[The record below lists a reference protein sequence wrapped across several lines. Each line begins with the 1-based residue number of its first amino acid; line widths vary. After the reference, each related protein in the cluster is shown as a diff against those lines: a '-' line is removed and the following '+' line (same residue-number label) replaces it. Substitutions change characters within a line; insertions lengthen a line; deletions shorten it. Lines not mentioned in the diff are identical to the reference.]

1 MAKCSYCNKKLNFL
15 TKYVCNECGKVL
27 CGKCLTRVDYNSN
40 ADDLLHRVDSS
51 YTSPKYSLWKEAH
64 YLCKSCAKS
73 YQQKMGNMINPNR
86 SLEIFSYN
94 KSDFSRLYFRKQ
106 GGRYNCF

>member
-27 CGKCLTRVDYNSN
+27 CGKCLTKVDYDSN

-73 YQQKMGNMINPNR
+73 YQQKMANMIKAIENNEDVKIV
-86 SLEIFSYN
+86 SSNYHLTI
-94 KSDFSRLYFRKQ
+94 
-106 GGRYNCF
+106 